1 MKHAKGF
8 TLIELLIVVAIIG
21 VLAAVGIPMYNGYIT
36 SAKIK
41 ATQENHARISNM
53 AMAVFNRCAGGASS
67 TELLNPAI
75 PGTTTKFPCSG
86 AGSGPAYYAGYLTE
100 HFTLSGCKN
109 PYNASESCAF
119 HSSSNSLVGKLG
131 RTYLWHGPQVENGV
145 SISQLWIN
153 TNIGDED
160 GGNVYLFDRVIEE

>member
-36 SAKIK
+36 SAKIA
-41 ATQENHARISNM
+41 ATKENHVRIRDM
-53 AMAVFNRCAGGASS
+53 ANAIFASCSGAASS
-67 TELLNPAI
+67 YELLNPYV
-75 PGTTTKFPCSG
+75 PGTTIRYPCSG
-86 AGSGPAYYAGYLTE
+86 SESNSGYVANNFQS
-100 HFTLSGCKN
+100 HFKVSGCKN

-119 HSSSNSLVGKLG
+119 GGPGGNIWEPELG
-131 RTYLWHGPQVENGV
+131 RTYLWRGHTSTANFDVLF
-145 SISQLWIN
+145 IH

-160 GGNVYLFDRVIEE
+160 GGKVYVFDQVVKE

>member
-36 SAKIK
+36 SAKIGAAK
-41 ATQENHARISNM
+41 ENHVRIRDM
-53 AMAVFNRCAGGASS
+53 ANAIFVRCAAGASS
-67 TELLNPAI
+67 TELLNPYV
-75 PGTTTKFPCSG
+75 PGTTHKWPCSG
-86 AGSGPAYYAGYLTE
+86 PESSSGYYCGYIAD
-100 HFTLSGCKN
+100 HFAESGCKN

-119 HSSSNSLVGKLG
+119 GCGTGNIWEPEMG
-131 RTYLWHGPQVENGV
+131 RTYLWRGGDVVN
-145 SISQLWIN
+145 SDQLFIH

-160 GGNVYLFDRVIEE
+160 GGKVYVFDQLVKE

>member
-21 VLAAVGIPMYNGYIT
+21 VLAAVGVPMYNGYVT
-36 SAKIK
+36 NAKIK
-41 ATQENHARISNM
+41 ASQENHVRIRDM
-53 AMAVFNRCAGGASS
+53 ATAIFARCAGGASG

-86 AGSGPAYYAGYLTE
+86 AASGPGYYAGYLTD
-100 HFTLSGCKN
+100 HFNLNGCKN

-119 HSSSNSLVGKLG
+119 HSSSNSLVGSHG
-131 RTYLWHGPQVENGV
+131 RTYLWHGPQMENGV
-145 SISQLWIN
+145 SIAQLWIN

-160 GGNVYLFDRVIEE
+160 GGNVYLFAKVIKE